1 LVVNSGGRP
10 ERYLLIVGSRRLLK
24 LPGDDVSP
32 HAGRDTPQGVSMCT
46 VRTNIEID
54 DELVERAMKVYQL
67 STKRAVVELA
77 LQRLVD
83 SMTTDEKL
91 AMEGSGWEGDLN
103 VMRQAHD
110 DDDLSLANE
119 EPR

>member
-1 LVVNSGGRP
+1 MNLWAGWPSRLWT
-10 ERYLLIVGSRRLLK
+10 RYTSWCI
-24 LPGDDVSP
+24 DVY
-32 HAGRDTPQGVSMCT
+32 T

-54 DELVERAMKVYQL
+54 DTLVERAMKVYQL

-83 SMTTDEKL
+83 SMTTDEQL

-103 VMRQAHD
+103 EMREAHGED
-110 DDDLSLANE
+110 GLPKAE

>member
-1 LVVNSGGRP
+1 
-10 ERYLLIVGSRRLLK
+10 
-24 LPGDDVSP
+24 
-32 HAGRDTPQGVSMCT
+32 MCR

-54 DELVERAMKVYQL
+54 DGLVERAMKVYQL

-103 VMRQAHD
+103 VMRQAHS
-110 DDDLSLANE
+110 DDDLSLAND